1 MKKIVMEFCRRG
13 LLSCGIGPIV
23 LATLYLILKSQNIID
38 TLTINEVCI
47 GIFSLTALAF
57 IAGGL
62 NVVYQIEQ
70 LPLMI
75 AILIHGAVLY
85 ICYLLT
91 YLANSWLEWGIIPF
105 LVFSGIFVFGY
116 LIIWIVIYSIIK
128 KNSDTVNEILKK
140 RQERE
145 LSDNYF

>member
-1 MKKIVMEFCRRG
+1 MKKIIKEFCRRG
-13 LLSCGIGPIV
+13 LSACGLGPVV
-23 LATLYLILKSQNIID
+23 LAILYLILSSQSIID
-38 TLTINEVCI
+38 TLTVKQVCV

-70 LPLMI
+70 LPLML
-75 AILIHGAVLY
+75 AILIHGVILY
-85 ICYLLT
+85 ISYLIT
-91 YLANSWLEWGIIPF
+91 YLINDWLDIGVVPI

-128 KNSDTVNEILKK
+128 KNTVKINEILKK
-140 RQERE
+140 QQPDEG
-145 LSDNYF
+145 FCG

>member
-1 MKKIVMEFCRRG
+1 MEYCRRG

-23 LATLYLILKSQNIID
+23 LATLYLILKSRNVID
-38 TLTINEVCI
+38 TLTVNEVCI

-85 ICYLLT
+85 ISYLLT
-91 YLANSWLEWGIIPF
+91 YLANSWLEWGIIPI

-116 LIIWIVIYSIIK
+116 LIIWVIIYSVVK
-128 KNSDTVNEILKK
+128 RNSDKVNEILKK
-140 RQERE
+140 RQEKE
-145 LSDNYF
+145 LSEHNF